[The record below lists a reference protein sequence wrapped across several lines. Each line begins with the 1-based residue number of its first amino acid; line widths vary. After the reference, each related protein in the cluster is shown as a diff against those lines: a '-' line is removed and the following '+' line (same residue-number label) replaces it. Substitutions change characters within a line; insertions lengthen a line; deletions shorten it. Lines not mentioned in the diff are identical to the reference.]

1 MCLIQIGSGS
11 ANYDTYV
18 EDGFTNFVKK
28 NNIEDPIFIIEANSI
43 HLENLKKYWENKKNV
58 KIFNFAIIPDNSEKE
73 KMTFFYSLSDYPNY
87 QIFSNSKLFVEKHFP
102 KGEIKEK
109 VINCIKISK
118 FFEENKIIN
127 INYLSLDIEG
137 MDYEVL
143 INLDFNKFNIKNI
156 SFEHLHLNLWQKIKI
171 IFKLV
176 KNGYFFSGMGF
187 DIRKSDWMFTKDYR
201 SKIMLT
207 YLLPITPRRIWKKYS
222 FSKQI

>member
-1 MCLIQIGSGS
+1 
-11 ANYDTYV
+11 
-18 EDGFTNFVKK
+18 
-28 NNIEDPIFIIEANSI
+28 
-43 HLENLKKYWENKKNV
+43 
-58 KIFNFAIIPDNSEKE
+58 
-73 KMTFFYSLSDYPNY
+73 
-87 QIFSNSKLFVEKHFP
+87 VEKHFP

>member
-1 MCLIQIGSGS
+1 MKKLLGIIVLGLLLSGN
-11 ANYDTYV
+11 AYAKPVLLECVAD
-18 EDGFTNFVKK
+18 
-28 NNIEDPIFIIEANSI
+28 DP
-43 HLENLKKYWENKKNV
+43 
-58 KIFNFAIIPDNSEKE
+58 PDP
-73 KMTFFYSLSDYPNY
+73 D
-87 QIFSNSKLFVEKHFP
+87 
-102 KGEIKEK
+102 EI
-109 VINCIKISK
+109 S
-118 FFEENKIIN
+118 FD
-127 INYLSLDIEG
+127 YLSLDIEG